1 MHVTNFRHLMRGEGE
16 GRGGGW
22 ANRPFIVIDHEY

>member
-16 GRGGGW
+16 GGGW
-22 ANRPFIVIDHEY
+22 ANRPFIVIDHEF